1 LNREQIKI
9 LNQELAKEK
18 CKKYVP
24 FFIIILA
31 LVIVSAL
38 IKNTQPKSSELVTG
52 TAINYKSILHDEGH
66 DIDIYVQLKDKER
79 PVRVRLSKNAPILIG
94 RNVELNRVFKE
105 NSDYEKYIFLRYIDD

>member
-1 LNREQIKI
+1 MNKEQIKI
-9 LNQELAKEK
+9 LNQELVKEK

-24 FFIIILA
+24 FFIIVVA
-31 LVIVSAL
+31 LVVVFVL
-38 IKNTQPKSSELVTG
+38 IKNTQPTSSEVVTG

-66 DIDIYVQLKDKER
+66 DIDIYVQLEDKER